1 MTQKKNYNNQFL
13 TLIFELLEELPKRNQ
28 IILEKRFGLK
38 NNSPK
43 TLEAIGKE
51 YKITRE
57 RVRQIIN
64 ASFNNLRKSPVVK
77 KLDNFY
83 QQVKNLLLETEGIAE
98 AESFIKKVQK
108 ELSLEDISPN
118 IIFFLLNLNPEFSY
132 ERENDEC
139 YSFFH
144 LSSLKKEDILKKVKK
159 IEKFFDQSKQ
169 PLTIDEIILWAKK
182 EISPKINR
190 DELVNLM
197 GISKK
202 IAMNPFGEFGLI
214 NWRSIN
220 PVASNDRAYYL
231 LSHLNRPVHF
241 TELSN
246 LLAEYCAYP
255 FLPKL
260 TSRFWQKKV
269 CAQTIHNEL
278 IKDPRFVLVGRG
290 TYALKE
296 WGYEKNNIKDV
307 IQDILFNAQ
316 KPLSFQDI
324 VNETKKRK
332 IVKEKTILLSLSDK
346 ECFKKL
352 PDGAYTLTEESLAK
366 IKKKQPQKSS
376 REPKILEG

>member
-132 ERENDEC
+132 ERENDGC

-190 DELVNLM
+190 DELVNIM

-352 PDGAYTLTEESLAK
+352 PDGAYTLTEKSLAK
-366 IKKKQPQKSS
+366 IKKKQPKKSS